1 MFDKFSDRHIGVTNP
16 EDLKA
21 MLAVIGVKSVDELI
35 AQVIPQSIRLK
46 QPLALPQGMSEY
58 EFANH
63 IQALAALPTSR
74 RPMKQK
80 KGTGSDALIPS
91 PTLFVF
97 GTFLLVFSVIEYIVT
112 AALF

>member
-1 MFDKFSDRHIGVTNP
+1 MAASRQNGTFRNTPF
-16 EDLKA
+16 L
-21 MLAVIGVKSVDELI
+21 
-35 AQVIPQSIRLK
+35 RLEP
-46 QPLALPQGMSEY
+46 PLPHLPALPQPS
-58 EFANH
+58 
-63 IQALAALPTSR
+63 QPPAA
-74 RPMKQK
+74 PMKQK